1 MARRPR
7 PDGGERDTLE
17 AQRVADA
24 ERAILGCVFMRAAA
38 LDACEELE
46 PESFDDRRNGEVF
59 AVMRSL
65 AADQIAIDPLTV
77 GDALT
82 RKGVLGAVG
91 GFAYLSDLVSSV
103 VTADNVGHY
112 VAIVVEASLV
122 RTLRVRLGEL
132 AAHAEVDPRETVA
145 RAIRVVEQLKKYQKP
160 PAEPSPIA
168 ADLIEELSMPMA
180 TFPTGFADL
189 DALLSGGFKA
199 RQLVVCVA
207 PPGAGKSGL
216 ALEIGKRMSLSRPVV
231 YVSSE
236 LDTAEII
243 ARLAAPLV
251 GKTVDE
257 VLRLQVDPSEIRD
270 ALRAYDF
277 HPVEMLRPGVDVMAT
292 IRSYVERNRSP
303 AGDPPIVIVDY
314 LQDLVAVDAEDL
326 RLAVSRLAV
335 ELRQLAIEF
344 NTAIMAIAA
353 TGRAFYAPGAKKA
366 LVDADDPS
374 AYLSAAKESGKV
386 EFAASV
392 ILFLDT
398 ESKVSPS
405 GDATARIAVAKA
417 RRGRKGFVGLRF
429 HGPSGHWFSDADAVE
444 TMRLAKQA
452 PTKPHVVSEDL
463 KARILRFVRNSC
475 EPPTRNDIA
484 SGIAANRREVLM
496 ALEVM
501 VSGKNRML
509 VAEKTAYLDSRQ
521 RRREREVLKVAPT
534 VGNADD

>member
-65 AADQIAIDPLTV
+65 AADQIAIDPLT
-77 GDALT
+77 
-82 RKGVLGAVG
+82 VG

-303 AGDPPIVIVDY
+303 AGDPPIVI
-314 LQDLVAVDAEDL
+314 
-326 RLAVSRLAV
+326 
-335 ELRQLAIEF
+335 
-344 NTAIMAIAA
+344 
-353 TGRAFYAPGAKKA
+353 
-366 LVDADDPS
+366 
-374 AYLSAAKESGKV
+374 
-386 EFAASV
+386 
-392 ILFLDT
+392 
-398 ESKVSPS
+398 
-405 GDATARIAVAKA
+405 
-417 RRGRKGFVGLRF
+417 
-429 HGPSGHWFSDADAVE
+429 
-444 TMRLAKQA
+444 
-452 PTKPHVVSEDL
+452 
-463 KARILRFVRNSC
+463 
-475 EPPTRNDIA
+475 
-484 SGIAANRREVLM
+484 
-496 ALEVM
+496 
-501 VSGKNRML
+501 
-509 VAEKTAYLDSRQ
+509 
-521 RRREREVLKVAPT
+521 
-534 VGNADD
+534 